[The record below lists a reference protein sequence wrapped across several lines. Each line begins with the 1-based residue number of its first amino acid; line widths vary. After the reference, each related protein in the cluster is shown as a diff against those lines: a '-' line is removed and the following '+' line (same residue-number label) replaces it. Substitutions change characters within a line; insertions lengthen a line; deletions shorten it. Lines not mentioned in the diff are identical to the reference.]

1 MAAILTEIVQ
11 GLVSGALVGGMY
23 ATVGIGL
30 TLVFGVVRIV
40 NFAHGSFV
48 MAAAYCSWLLFDRFG
63 LDPYVSGLFLV
74 PGFFLIGV
82 GYYWALMRP
91 MIGKS
96 LLAQSLITIAV
107 SYVIENVALGLFTS
121 QMRVVDVSYA
131 VQSIAIGPISL
142 PVTRLI
148 AGVVGLGAT
157 ALMYLLLW
165 RTGTGIAVR
174 AAAADRPI
182 AEAMGIN
189 THSAQAFVT
198 GIGIACAALGGVVL
212 LPIFAASP
220 AMGSDFTFL
229 SFLIIVLGGMG
240 SFFGA
245 LVGGVILGVTENL
258 GATFFDGSTGHMLTF
273 VLFVILLVFRPYGV
287 LVRRR

>member
-1 MAAILTEIVQ
+1 VLTLVIQ
-11 GLVSGALVGGMY
+11 GIVSGALVGGMY

-40 NFAHGSFV
+40 NFAHGTFL
-48 MAAAYCSWLLFDRFG
+48 MAAAYCSWLLFDRYG
-63 LDPYVSGLFLV
+63 IDPYVSGLILV
-74 PGFFLIGV
+74 PGFFLLGI
-82 GYYWALMRP
+82 GYYWALLRP
-91 MIGKS
+91 MIGQS
-96 LLAQSLITIAV
+96 LLAQSLITIAI
-107 SYVIENVALGLFTS
+107 SYIIENVALGLFTS
-121 QMRVVDVSYA
+121 QMRVVSVSYA
-131 VQSIAIGPISL
+131 VRSLLLGPIEL
-142 PVTRLI
+142 PVTRLV
-148 AGVVGLGAT
+148 AGTVGVAAT
-157 ALMYLLLW
+157 TFMYLLLW
-165 RTGTGIAVR
+165 RSGIGIAVR

-189 THSAQAFVT
+189 THSAQAFIT

-212 LPIFAASP
+212 LPIFAVSP

-245 LVGGVILGVTENL
+245 LAGGVILGVTENL

-273 VLFVILLVFRPYGV
+273 VLFVILLVFRPHGV
-287 LVRRR
+287 LARRR

>member
-1 MAAILTEIVQ
+1 MLIAVIQ
-11 GLVSGALVGGMY
+11 GLISGALVGGMY

-40 NFAHGSFV
+40 NFAHGSFL
-48 MAAAYCSWLLFDRFG
+48 MAAAYCSWLLFDRYG
-63 LDPYVSGLFLV
+63 LDPYVSGLILV
-74 PGFFLIGV
+74 PGFFVIGIS
-82 GYYWALMRP
+82 YYWALMRP
-91 MIGKS
+91 MIGQS

-107 SYVIENVALGLFTS
+107 SYVIENTALGLFSS
-121 QMRVVDVSYA
+121 QMRVVAVPYA
-131 VQSIAIGPISL
+131 VTSFSIGPIAL
-142 PVTRLI
+142 PLTRLI
-148 AGVVGLGAT
+148 AGGVGLCAT
-157 ALMYLLLW
+157 TVMYLLLW
-165 RTGTGIAVR
+165 RTGMGIAVR

-189 THSAQAFVT
+189 THAAQALVT

-220 AMGSDFTFL
+220 SMGADFTFL

-245 LVGGVILGVTENL
+245 LVGGVILGITENL

-273 VLFVILLVFRPYGV
+273 VLFVVLLVFRPYGV
-287 LVRRR
+287 LAGRR

>member
-1 MAAILTEIVQ
+1 MLIAVLQ
-11 GLVSGALVGGMY
+11 GLISGALVGGMY

-40 NFAHGSFV
+40 NFAHGSFL

-63 LDPYVSGLFLV
+63 LDPYASGLLLV
-74 PGFFLIGV
+74 PAFFLIGI

-91 MIGKS
+91 MIGQS

-107 SYVIENVALGLFTS
+107 SYVIENTALGLFSS
-121 QMRVVDVSYA
+121 QMRVVAVPYA
-131 VQSIAIGPISL
+131 VASFSIGPIAL

-148 AGVVGLGAT
+148 AGAVGLCAT
-157 ALMYLLLW
+157 TVMYLLLW
-165 RTGTGIAVR
+165 RTGMGIAVR

-189 THSAQAFVT
+189 THSAQALVT

-220 AMGSDFTFL
+220 SMGSDFTFL

-240 SFFGA
+240 NFFGA
-245 LVGGVILGVTENL
+245 LVGGIILGVTENL

-273 VLFVILLVFRPYGV
+273 VLFLVLLVFRPYGV
-287 LVRRR
+287 LAGRRR

>member
-1 MAAILTEIVQ
+1 MLTAVLQ
-11 GLVSGALVGGMY
+11 GLASGALVGGMY

-40 NFAHGSFV
+40 NFAHGSFL
-48 MAAAYCSWLLFDRFG
+48 MAAAYASWLLFDRYG
-63 LDPYVSGLFLV
+63 LDPYLSALILV
-74 PGFFLIGV
+74 PGFFLIGIA
-82 GYYWALMRP
+82 YYWGLMRP
-91 MIGKS
+91 MIGQS

-107 SYVIENVALGLFTS
+107 SYVIDNTALGLFSS
-121 QMRVVDVSYA
+121 QMRVVSVPYA
-131 VQSIAIGPISL
+131 VASISLGPIEL
-142 PVTRLI
+142 PITRLI
-148 AGVVGLGAT
+148 AGAVGLFAT
-157 ALMYLLLW
+157 AAMYLLLW
-165 RTGTGIAVR
+165 RTGMGIAVR

-189 THSAQAFVT
+189 THAAQAFAT

-212 LPIFAASP
+212 LPIFAVSP
-220 AMGSDFTFL
+220 SMGSDFTFL

-245 LVGGVILGVTENL
+245 LAGGVILGITENL
-258 GATFFDGSTGHMLTF
+258 GATFFNGSTGHMLTF

-287 LVRRR
+287 LARRR

>member
-1 MAAILTEIVQ
+1 VLSAVLQ
-11 GLVSGALVGGMY
+11 GLISGALVGGMY
-23 ATVGIGL
+23 ATVGVGL

-40 NFAHGSFV
+40 NFAHGSFL

-63 LDPYVSGLFLV
+63 IDPYLSALILV
-74 PGFFLIGV
+74 PGFFAIGIA
-82 GYYWALMRP
+82 YYWGLMRP
-91 MIGKS
+91 MIGQS

-107 SYVIENVALGLFTS
+107 SYVMDNVALGLFSS
-121 QMRVVDVSYA
+121 QMRVVSVPYA
-131 VQSIAIGPISL
+131 VASFSVGPIDL

-148 AGVVGLGAT
+148 AGAVGLCAT
-157 ALMYLLLW
+157 TVMYLLLW
-165 RTGTGIAVR
+165 RTGMGVAVR

-189 THSAQAFVT
+189 THAAQALVT

-212 LPIFAASP
+212 LPIFAVSP
-220 AMGSDFTFL
+220 SMGADFTFL

-245 LVGGVILGVTENL
+245 LVGGIILGVTENL
-258 GATFFDGSTGHMLTF
+258 GATFFNGSTGHMLTF

-287 LVRRR
+287 LARGR

>member
-1 MAAILTEIVQ
+1 VLIEILQ
-11 GLVSGALVGGMY
+11 GIISGALVGGMY

-40 NFAHGSFV
+40 NFAHGAFL
-48 MAAAYCSWLLFDRFG
+48 MAAAYCSWLLFQHWG
-63 LDPYVSGLFLV
+63 IDPYLGGLIVV
-74 PGFFLIGV
+74 PVFFVIGI
-82 GYYWALMRP
+82 GYYWSLMRP
-91 MIGKS
+91 MIGQS
-96 LLAQSLITIAV
+96 LLAQSLLTIAV
-107 SYVIENVALGLFTS
+107 SYIIQNTALGLFS
-121 QMRVVDVSYA
+121 SENRVVAVSYA
-131 VQSIAIGPISL
+131 TASLALGPITL
-142 PVTRLI
+142 PVTRLV
-148 AGVVGLGAT
+148 AGVVGVCAT
-157 ALMYLLLW
+157 TVMYVLLW
-165 RTGTGIAVR
+165 RTGIGIAVR

-189 THSAQAFVT
+189 THAAQAFVT

-220 AMGSDFTFL
+220 QMGEDFTFL

-245 LVGGVILGVTENL
+245 LVGGVILGITENL
-258 GATFFDGSTGHMLTF
+258 GATFFDGSTGHMLTY

-287 LVRRR
+287 LGRAR

>member
-1 MAAILTEIVQ
+1 MLTAILQ
-11 GLVSGALVGGMY
+11 GIVSGALVGGMY

-40 NFAHGSFV
+40 NFAHGAFL
-48 MAAAYCSWLLFDRFG
+48 MAAAYCSWLLFEHFG
-63 LDPYVSGLFLV
+63 LDPYVSGLLLV
-74 PGFFLIGV
+74 PAFFLLGIV
-82 GYYWALMRP
+82 YYWALLRP
-91 MIGKS
+91 MIGQS
-96 LLAQSLITIAV
+96 LLAQSLITIAI
-107 SYVIENVALGLFTS
+107 SYIIENTALGLFSS
-121 QMRVVDVSYA
+121 QMRVVAVPYA
-131 VQSIAIGPISL
+131 VQSIALGPIEL
-142 PVTRLI
+142 PVTRLV
-148 AGVVGLGAT
+148 AGSIGVLAT
-157 ALMYLLLW
+157 TAMYLLLW
-165 RTGTGIAVR
+165 RSGVGIAVR

-212 LPIFAASP
+212 LPIFAVSP
-220 AMGSDFTFL
+220 AMGADFTFL

-240 SFFGA
+240 NFFGA
-245 LVGGVILGVTENL
+245 LAGGVILGVTENL

-287 LVRRR
+287 LARRR

>member
-1 MAAILTEIVQ
+1 
-11 GLVSGALVGGMY
+11 MY

-40 NFAHGSFV
+40 NFAHGSFL
-48 MAAAYCSWLLFDRFG
+48 MAAAYLSWLMFEHWG
-63 LDPYVSGLFLV
+63 IDPYLGAVVLV
-74 PGFFLIGV
+74 PGFFVVGV
-82 GYYWALMRP
+82 AYYWALMRP
-91 MIGKS
+91 MIGQS

-107 SYVIENVALGLFTS
+107 SYVIENTALGLFSS
-121 QMRVVDVSYA
+121 QMRVVSVPYA
-131 VQSIAIGPISL
+131 VASLSLGPVDL

-148 AGVVGLGAT
+148 AGAVGLVAT
-157 ALMYLLLW
+157 AGMYLLLW
-165 RTGTGIAVR
+165 RTGMGVAVR

-189 THSAQAFVT
+189 THAAQALVT
-198 GIGIACAALGGVVL
+198 GLGIACAALGGVVL
-212 LPIFAASP
+212 LPIFAVSP
-220 AMGSDFTFL
+220 AMGADFTFL

-273 VLFVILLVFRPYGV
+273 VLFVVLLVFRPYGV
-287 LVRRR
+287 LARARR